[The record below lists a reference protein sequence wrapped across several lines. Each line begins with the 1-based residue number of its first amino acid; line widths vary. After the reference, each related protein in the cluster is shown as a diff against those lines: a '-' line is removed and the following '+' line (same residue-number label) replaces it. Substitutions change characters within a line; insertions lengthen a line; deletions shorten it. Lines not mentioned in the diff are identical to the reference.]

1 MEDLKVRIQEILNTR
16 YVASRGIDNLSKVL
30 AQMLR
35 QDVASVKEILIQLI
49 DEGEVYEFAK
59 NKFAGARVLGLIKGK
74 FVLSSQNF
82 GFVLCDG
89 GDIFVSK
96 KNSLGAFDGDEVLVK
111 VVGRAYKDKKREG
124 KVLKI
129 ISRDNDNLLATYRD
143 FGSYG
148 IAELDRKNIQVKI
161 LKQDSLNAQEGDKVV
176 IDIVPGRAICGKVIE
191 VIGSLDKK
199 GNDIKYFLRQN
210 KVRETFPQEVLDVA
224 GKIPQEVDK
233 SKLKNRV
240 DLTNEIIFTI
250 DGVGAKDLDDA
261 ISLKKDNMGNYVL
274 GVHIADVGEYVKLN
288 GIIDKEAYERGTSI
302 YFLNY
307 VIPMLPKELSNGI
320 CSLNPGVIR
329 LTLSVEM
336 KINDKGEVI
345 DSKIFESY
353 IKSKHRLNYDE
364 VLEVIEG
371 NVDTQNRLSDIKDV
385 LLQMYEL
392 SQILDKRRT
401 DFGALNFEIPEGEVV
416 LDENGK
422 AIDVVKSEATKST
435 KLIETFMVVANET
448 VALTYNQLKI
458 PFVYRVHEKPDGEKI
473 KSFFNFVDSLGLKLP
488 SETGDSKDISPK
500 YLQKI
505 LEEVKQD
512 DKKGVVNMVMLRSLK
527 KAKYFEKCLGH
538 FGMALKFYC
547 HFTSPIRRY
556 PDLTI
561 HRIIKEH
568 LHGNLS
574 FVKSKE
580 MQDFVVKSSEKSSIQ
595 ERVAE
600 DTERAITDYK
610 KCEYLEN
617 YIGKEFPG
625 IISGVTN
632 RGFFVEL
639 DNTCEGLVPMSSLKE
654 FYNYDEERLMLVSKN
669 HFFRIGE
676 RVQIKVES
684 VDKLERKVNFE
695 FIKKIRE

>member
-1 MEDLKVRIQEILNTR
+1 MEDLKVKIQEILNTR

-59 NKFAGARVLGLIKGK
+59 NKFAGARVLGFIKGK

-176 IDIVPGRAICGKVIE
+176 IDIVPGRVICGKVIE

-240 DLTNEIIFTI
+240 DLTNEVIFTI

-617 YIGKEFPG
+617 YIGKEFLG